1 MATMNISLPD
11 ELKAYVEERVR
22 SGEYAN
28 ASDFVRDLI
37 RRSESHRRKVAK
49 FHEAIEEGL
58 NSGIS
63 DLSFDEIIEQARADA
78 KRRGHAD

>member
-37 RRSESHRRKVAK
+37 RRSESYRRKVAVLQA
-49 FHEAIEEGL
+49 AIEEGRR
-58 NSGIS
+58 SGVS
-63 DLSFDEIIEQARADA
+63 DLSFDEIIEEARGEAR
-78 KRRGHAD
+78 KRGHAD